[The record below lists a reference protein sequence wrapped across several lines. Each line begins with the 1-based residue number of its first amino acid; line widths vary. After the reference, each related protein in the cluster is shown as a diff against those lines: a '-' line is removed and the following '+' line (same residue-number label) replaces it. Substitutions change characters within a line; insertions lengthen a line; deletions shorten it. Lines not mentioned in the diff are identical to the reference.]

1 MLTESANKNKKHTKK
16 MMTLRKELPSPSASD
31 LLSQIKFDVENGKIW
46 LAEQRMLLIHSGVMG
61 SLRKELINT
70 LGIERA
76 KALLMRFGYESGL
89 RDAELAKKIRPD
101 LTSKDG
107 FLVGPQ
113 MHMIEGIVKVR
124 PIRCEFDVDQGHFYG
139 EFDWFGSYE
148 AETHVA
154 DFGHSDDPVC
164 WTLLG
169 YASGFTSYYLQR
181 RVLYKEISCA
191 ASGAEHCTIVGRP
204 AQEWDDPSEL
214 DRYLQPDPIIE
225 ELFALQSELSELKT
239 NMRLQ
244 QDDDDL
250 LFQSVGQSPAF
261 KDVCKLIRKASK
273 SKVSILLLGET
284 GVGKEVV
291 ARGLHISSDRADQP
305 FIAVNCATLPHDLIE
320 AELFGVEKGAYT
332 GATEARPGKFERA
345 DGGTIFLDEVIE
357 LTPRAQAALL
367 RVLQEGELERVGG
380 TRTRNVNVRV
390 VAATNE
396 DLEEAVHAGRFRADL
411 FYRLNV
417 FPVAIPPL
425 RQRTE
430 DIPLLI
436 NHFLD
441 KYHAM
446 YNKRTLGV
454 SDKAMQAL
462 MAYSWPGNIRELENM
477 IERGV
482 ILTDNNQLIG
492 LKDFFPSLAEPTHP
506 LNVVTAKGSLCEES
520 QSGNDAS
527 LEMDDYADLLLRKG
541 IDLERFEETLIQRA
555 MSSAE
560 GNVSKA
566 ARLLGLSR
574 PALAYRLKKLDD
586 KRPDAEADAEA

>member
-1 MLTESANKNKKHTKK
+1 MKTE
-16 MMTLRKELPSPSASD
+16 RKELPSPSAQD
-31 LLSQIKFDVENGKIW
+31 LLSQIKFDVEEGKIW
-46 LAEQRMLLIHSGVMG
+46 LNEQRMLLIHSGVMG
-61 SLRKELINT
+61 SLRKELINS
-70 LGIERA
+70 LGLERA
-76 KALLMRFGYESGL
+76 KALLMRFGYESGQ

-101 LTSKDG
+101 LTSGDA

-124 PIRCEFDVDQGHFYG
+124 PIKFEFDVEKGHFYG

-148 AETHVA
+148 SEVHVA
-154 DFGHSDDPVC
+154 DYGPSDEPVC

-169 YASGFTSYYLQR
+169 YASGYTSYYMQR
-181 RVLYKEISCA
+181 TVLYKEIGCSAC
-191 ASGAEHCTIVGRP
+191 GEEHCTIIGRP
-204 AQEWDDPSEL
+204 IEEWDDPTEIE
-214 DRYLQPDPIIE
+214 RYLKPDPIIE
-225 ELFALQSELSELKT
+225 ELFALQSEIDCLKSSI
-239 NMRLQ
+239 Q
-244 QDDDDL
+244 QRNDDDL
-250 LFQSVGQSPAF
+250 LYKSVGQSKAF
-261 KDVCKLIRKASK
+261 KNVCQLIKKASC

-291 ARGLHISSDRADQP
+291 AKGLHASSDRSENP

-332 GATEARPGKFERA
+332 GATQARAGKFERA

-357 LTPRAQAALL
+357 LTPRAQASLL
-367 RVLQEGELERVGG
+367 RVLQEGELERVGDS
-380 TRTRNVNVRV
+380 RTRKLDVRV

-396 DLEEAVHAGRFRADL
+396 DLEEAVRDGRFRADL

-425 RQRTE
+425 RERTE
-430 DIPLLI
+430 DIPALTT
-436 NHFLD
+436 HFLD
-441 KYHAM
+441 KYHAL

-462 MAYSWPGNIRELENM
+462 MTYAWPGNIRELENM

-492 LKDFFPSLAEPTHP
+492 LSDFFPSLAEPSHP
-506 LNVVTAKGSLCEES
+506 LNVINKQGALCEES
-520 QSGNDAS
+520 PATDTPFADMNMEQ
-527 LEMDDYADLLLRKG
+527 YAAAWLNKG
-541 IDLERFEETLIQRA
+541 FDMEAFESTLIDQA
-555 MSSAE
+555 MNQCD

-566 ARLLGLSR
+566 ARALGLSR
-574 PALAYRLKKLDD
+574 PALAYRLKKQSERDD
-586 KRPDAEADAEA
+586 NPLVSTINEAE